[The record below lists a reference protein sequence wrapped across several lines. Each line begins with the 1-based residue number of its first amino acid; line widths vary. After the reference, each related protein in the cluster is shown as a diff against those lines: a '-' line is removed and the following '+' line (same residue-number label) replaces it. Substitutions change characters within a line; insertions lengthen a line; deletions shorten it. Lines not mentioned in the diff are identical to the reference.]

1 LHVQEPSCRRGHVD
15 PMRSVRRLRDLRRWA
30 MFQRG
35 CALAPSR
42 AQRSRVVRCR
52 RFLRHPVALGELLAS
67 LPLQPYTHEA
77 DDLGEDG
84 EAVHCTKYV
93 QTALESVRPGRPVCT
108 SLRHAAQAY
117 PATGCARGAP
127 GR

>member
-1 LHVQEPSCRRGHVD
+1 NILHVQEPSCRRGHVD

-93 QTALESVRPGRPVCT
+93 QTDGLFARRFAT
-108 SLRHAAQAY
+108 LRKRILRLAARV
-117 PATGCARGAP
+117 ARQEG
-127 GR
+127 